1 LKVSLIPYIRINKYY
16 FYIDVQIPHWRRS
29 YDRAINVIKNGG
41 YSGLLMIDTAGFGQN
56 PYGVIQYAND
66 ILANDP
72 FSNLVFS
79 IHTYW
84 QWSTSNTRYSIQR
97 EFPLIAAQNIAFVIG
112 EFSIYVNATLDQ

>member
-1 LKVSLIPYIRINKYY
+1 
-16 FYIDVQIPHWRRS
+16 
-29 YDRAINVIKNGG
+29 
-41 YSGLLMIDTAGFGQN
+41 MIDTAGFGQN